1 MPWLIGIDEAG
12 YGPNLGPFV
21 MTAVACQVPAR
32 RSHCD
37 LWDLLR
43 TCVRRAGEPTDER
56 IQIADSKVVYS
67 PARGLAELETGAL
80 VLLSSASDG
89 FPCTLAR
96 CVASVAPTAAESLNG
111 EPWYTG
117 ESKLPL
123 VACPNTLAVRTDRFL
138 HTCRKRSLNLGVVR
152 SAIVCAPA
160 FNSVLDRVGTKG
172 AVLAQS
178 LGHLVA
184 HLRAALPPNDA
195 FECFIDKHGGRDY
208 YAATLQQALPDGMIV
223 ARQESAE
230 RSVYAALGLEREMHF
245 TFEPRA
251 DFTHFCVAAA
261 SMVSKYL
268 RELLMHEFNR
278 FWKTHVPKL
287 KPTAGYP
294 GDAARFFKDIEPV
307 IRKLGIEQASLW
319 RRK

>member
-21 MTAVACQVPAR
+21 MSAVACQAPAR
-32 RSHCD
+32 RSIPD

-43 TCVRRAGEPTDER
+43 SCVRRAGEAADDR
-56 IQIADSKVVYS
+56 LLIADSKMVYS
-67 PARGLAELETGAL
+67 PARGLSELETGAL
-80 VLLSSASDG
+80 ALLVSAS
-89 FPCTLAR
+89 
-96 CVASVAPTAAESLNG
+96 ASVPSKLAQCLADIAPTAAESLNG

-117 ESKLPL
+117 ESEIPL
-123 VACPNTLAVRTDRFL
+123 VACPNTVAAQANRFQLTCSKRRLSL
-138 HTCRKRSLNLGVVR
+138 HLVR
-152 SAIVCAPA
+152 SAIVCTPA
-160 FNSVLDRVGTKG
+160 FNGVLDRVGTKG
-172 AVLAQS
+172 AVLSQT
-178 LGHLVA
+178 LGQLLSQ
-184 HLRAALPPNDA
+184 LRAALPDDDA
-195 FECFIDKHGGRDY
+195 FELVIDKHGGRDY

-230 RSVYAALGLEREMHF
+230 RSVYAALGLEREMRF

-251 DFTHFCVAAA
+251 DFSHFCVAAA

-268 RELLMHEFNR
+268 REMLMHEFNR
-278 FWKTHVPKL
+278 FWKTHVPEL

-307 IRKLGIEQASLW
+307 VRKLGIEEASLW